1 MAKKFK
7 FKLEGL
13 LKVRHFKEEQLKVE
27 LGVINQ
33 EVLAVQDRIAQL
45 YREIDDSYTE
55 QEKIYETDTS
65 GQLAK
70 FFPYYIEAKRE
81 DIKTNQNLLYSL
93 KKKYERKLSDV
104 AAAMGDT
111 KLLANMKDKEKDS
124 WKKKVQK
131 KEFSEI
137 EEVLSMRHPRK
148 EGEL

>member
-7 FKLEGL
+7 FKLDGL

-33 EVLAVQDRIAQL
+33 EILAVEGRISQL
-45 YREIDDSYTE
+45 FSEIDDSYIE
-55 QEKIYETDTS
+55 QEKIYQTDTS

-81 DIKTNQNLLYSL
+81 EIKSKENLLYSL
-93 KKKYERKLSDV
+93 KKKYEQKLSEV
-104 AAAMGDT
+104 AKAMGET
-111 KLLANMKDKEKDS
+111 KLLSNMKDKEKTS
-124 WKKKVQK
+124 WKKKIQK

>member
-7 FKLEGL
+7 FKLDGL

-33 EVLAVQDRIAQL
+33 EILAVQTRIAHL
-45 YREIDDSYTE
+45 HREIDESYIE
-55 QEKIYETDTS
+55 QEKIYESDTS

-70 FFPYYIEAKRE
+70 FFPYYIDAKRE
-81 DIKTNQNLLYSL
+81 DIKANENLLYSL
-93 KKKYERKLSDV
+93 KNKYERKLAEV
-104 AAAMGDT
+104 AKAMGET
-111 KLLANMKDKEKDS
+111 KLLSNMKDKEKAS
-124 WKKKVQK
+124 WKKEVEK

-137 EEVLSMRHPRK
+137 EEVLAMRHRRK

>member
-27 LGVINQ
+27 LGSINQ
-33 EVLAVQDRIAQL
+33 DILNVQNRIKQL
-45 YREIDDSYTE
+45 NDEIEQSYLE
-55 QEKIYETDTS
+55 QEKIFQSETN

-81 DIKTNQNLLYSL
+81 DIKSNENLLYSL
-93 KKKYERKLSDV
+93 RKRYEKKLQEVGK
-104 AAAMGDT
+104 AMGET
-111 KLLANMKDKEKDS
+111 KLLSNMREKEKDN
-124 WKKKVQK
+124 WKKEKDK

-137 EEVLSMRHPRK
+137 EEVLSMRRKHK

>member
-7 FKLEGL
+7 FKLDGL

-27 LGVINQ
+27 LGAINK
-33 EVLAVQDRIAQL
+33 EIMAIEDRISQL
-45 YREIDDSYTE
+45 YGEIDDSYTE
-55 QEKIYETDTS
+55 QEKIYQTDTS

-81 DIKTNQNLLYSL
+81 DIKANENLLYSL
-93 KKKYERKLSDV
+93 RKRYEQKLSEV
-104 AAAMGDT
+104 AMAMGDT
-111 KLLANMKDKEKDS
+111 KLISNMKDKEKKS
-124 WKKKVQK
+124 WKKKIQK
-131 KEFSEI
+131 KEYSEI